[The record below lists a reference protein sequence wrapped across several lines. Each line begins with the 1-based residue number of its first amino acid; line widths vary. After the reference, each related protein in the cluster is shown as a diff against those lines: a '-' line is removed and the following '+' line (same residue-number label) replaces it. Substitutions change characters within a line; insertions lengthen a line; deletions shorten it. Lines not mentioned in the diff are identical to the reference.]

1 MSDARSCDSFTYTTT
16 YTSKLPN
23 EFLWLHGSNWQVMA
37 MATAASF
44 PTVPQRSNLGAN
56 LQ

>member
-37 MATAASF
+37 TAASY